1 MLFYFLEGN
10 NVKTQNSKN
19 KIYLKKVINV
29 QKIKVVIIG
38 TGTDGISVYNLLKDI
53 NDVEIECFVEIPGEP
68 TAADFLNMDEIK
80 ICNDLA
86 VIQQLKNIAVVVN
99 TVKHPLVEENIKKIE
114 QNVSII
120 ETRAVNLMVHLF
132 REKRELLESKRIQG
146 ELSTILNSVQEAV
159 EVADKNGVIK
169 YVNPAFTRVTGI
181 PSANRIGQNV
191 FEISPEGALAMAI
204 RTGKSVFGHRTR
216 VGGSNAEV
224 ISNASPIIMDN
235 SVEGAVVVFQHFTDV
250 MKLMD
255 ELRQRT
261 TMIESLSDKFGQV
274 TTCKYCFMD
283 ILGNNTELKKSIQL
297 SERAA
302 RSNST
307 VLLLGESGTGKELFA
322 HAIHHASSRRDKPF
336 IKVNCAAIPENLLES
351 EFFGYAKGA
360 FTGAV
365 KSKIGKFELAHGGS
379 IFLDEIG
386 DMNLSLQGKLLR
398 VLQEME
404 FEKIGGNQTIRVD
417 VRVIAATNRN
427 LRDLIRKGEFRE
439 DLYYRL
445 NVVEITVPPLRVR
458 KEDLPVLVDNLI
470 VKLNRKL
477 GKKVKGLTKDA
488 EEVFYSYDWPG
499 NVRELENVVERVMVT
514 VDEETL
520 TKKNFIQY
528 VSQLK
533 AVPERDI
540 ELLPI
545 DQMEQVLI
553 NKALVKYGNTVE
565 GKRRAARALN
575 ISLATLYNKL
585 KKAKYES
592 SSI

>member
-1 MLFYFLEGN
+1 MQ
-10 NVKTQNSKN
+10 T
-19 KIYLKKVINV
+19 
-29 QKIKVVIIG
+29 IKVAIIG
-38 TGTDGISVYNLLKDI
+38 TGADGVSVYNLLKDI
-53 NDVEIECFVEIPGEP
+53 NDVAIEGFVEVPGETRAVNFP
-68 TAADFLNMDEIK
+68 ARDGITVCRDLNK
-80 ICNDLA
+80 I
-86 VIQQLKNIAVVVN
+86 QELKNIAVVVN
-99 TVKHPLVEENIKKIE
+99 TVKDFEVEENLKKIRGS
-114 QNVSII
+114 VSII

-132 REKRELLESKRIQG
+132 REKQELLESKRVQG

-159 EVADKNGVIK
+159 EVADKNGVIR
-169 YVNPAFTRVTGI
+169 YINPAFTRITGI
-181 PSANRIGQNV
+181 QAENRIGINV
-191 FEISPEGALAMAI
+191 FEISPDGALAMAL
-204 RTGKSVFGHRTR
+204 RTGKNVFGHRTR

-224 ISNASPIIMDN
+224 ISNASPILVDG

-261 TMIESLSDKFGQV
+261 TLIENLSDKFGQV
-274 TTCKYCFMD
+274 TTCKYSFSD
-283 ILGNNTELKKSIQL
+283 ILGNNSELKKCIQVA
-297 SERAA
+297 ERAA

-322 HAIHHASSRRDKPF
+322 HAIHYASPRRDKPF

-365 KSKIGKFELAHGGS
+365 KSKIGKFELAHGGT

-404 FEKIGGNQTIRVD
+404 FERIGGNQTIRVD

-427 LRDLIRKGEFRE
+427 LRDLIRKGKFRE

-458 KEDLPVLVDNLI
+458 KEDLPVLVNNLI

-477 GKKVKGLTKDA
+477 GKKVKGLSRDA
-488 EEVFYSYDWPG
+488 EEILFSYDWPG

-514 VDEETL
+514 VDEEIL
-520 TKKNFIQY
+520 SKKNFVQH

-533 AVPERDI
+533 AAPERDM

-545 DQMEQVLI
+545 DQMEQILI
-553 NKALVKYGNTVE
+553 KKALAKYGNSVE

-585 KKAKYES
+585 KKAKSEN

>member
-1 MLFYFLEGN
+1 M
-10 NVKTQNSKN
+10 
-19 KIYLKKVINV
+19 

-38 TGTDGISVYNLLKDI
+38 TGTDGVAVFNLLKDI
-53 NDVEIECFVEIPGEP
+53 KDVEIECFVELPEQS
-68 TAADFLNMDEIK
+68 TAADFLNIDGIPVCHDLDAIK
-80 ICNDLA
+80 N
-86 VIQQLKNIAVVVN
+86 LKNIAVVVN
-99 TVKHPLVEENIKKIE
+99 TVKHSLIEENLKKIE
-114 QNVSII
+114 QDFSII
-120 ETRAVNLMVHLF
+120 ETRAVKLMVQLF
-132 REKRELLESKRIQG
+132 REKKELLESKRIQG
-146 ELSTILNSVQEAV
+146 ELATILNSVQEAV
-159 EVADKNGVIK
+159 EVADQNGVIK

-181 PSANRIGQNV
+181 QPVDRIGQNV

-204 RTGKSVFGHRTR
+204 RTGKCVFGHRTK

-224 ISNASPIIMDN
+224 ISNASPIMVDD

-261 TMIESLSDKFGQV
+261 TMIEKLSDKFGQV
-274 TTCKYCFMD
+274 TTCKYSFVD
-283 ILGNNTELKKSIQL
+283 ILGNNTELKKCIYV

-307 VLLLGESGTGKELFA
+307 VLLLGESGTGKELFG
-322 HAIHHASSRRDKPF
+322 HAIHHASSRREKPF
-336 IKVNCAAIPENLLES
+336 IKVNCAAIPESLLES

-404 FEKIGGNQTIRVD
+404 FEKNGGNQTIRVD

-427 LRDLIRKGEFRE
+427 LRNLIRKGEFRE

-445 NVVEITVPPLRVR
+445 NVVKITVPPLRVR
-458 KEDLPVLVDNLI
+458 KEDLPVLVNNLI

-488 EEVFYSYDWPG
+488 IDLFYSYDWPG
-499 NVRELENVVERVMVT
+499 NVRELENVLERVMVT
-514 VDEETL
+514 VDEEIL

-528 VSQLK
+528 VSQIK
-533 AVPERDI
+533 AAPERGM
-540 ELLPI
+540 ELVSI

-553 NKALVKYGNTVE
+553 NKALAKYGNTVE

-585 KKAKYES
+585 KKAKSES
-592 SSI
+592 LSI